1 MPLFVGGVKGFEGD
15 RAEAAEGRMAS
26 AAVVEHQSLA
36 GHSFNQRKQS
46 HLSQQPPTITA
57 AGVPQTGIPM
67 RAVALCSPHRVV
79 ATSVSVVATPGASD
93 AECSC
98 GMIAQ

>member
-26 AAVVEHQSLA
+26 TAVVEHQSLA

-67 RAVALCSPHRVV
+67 RAVVLRLKRIWSRCASPETGHR
-79 ATSVSVVATPGASD
+79 
-93 AECSC
+93 
-98 GMIAQ
+98 GMT